1 MGLSYRAGLKAIHED
16 GVGRAILSRS
26 QLYHPPRS
34 LRTTIEA
41 MVAPVSLPYW
51 SQVRDAEFYAIMN
64 YLSELLPGFI
74 GDVVEAQW
82 ANAFNGIA
90 AAPGLNRYYASS
102 NGGVAGFKGVF
113 LLDENLEQL
122 DVRKFD
128 FDEAFDPRDGKLKG
142 LSDFGWGGIS
152 NNANLHIGGL
162 CCTEQEVYVPVGATS
177 SEWNIGFVWKLSS
190 DLGGP
195 QELWALIAPG
205 IDTSGP
211 SFCAIDAQ
219 SGLLYTVAGGPATHF
234 HAFDPKNNFA
244 YVDSIE
250 LEVPLKGGGSRRSVW
265 TKSSFVCHSL

>member
-1 MGLSYRAGLKAIHED
+1 
-16 GVGRAILSRS
+16 
-26 QLYHPPRS
+26 
-34 LRTTIEA
+34 
-41 MVAPVSLPYW
+41 
-51 SQVRDAEFYAIMN
+51 
-64 YLSELLPGFI
+64 
-74 GDVVEAQW
+74 VVEAQW

-250 LEVPLKGGGSRRSVW
+250 LEVPLKGGAQGAAFGRNRRLYVTAYEDNNIYEYSALNGALLGSRQLIADDDGGEIEGFGIGTMMTKDGEISVTLGVGYDKW
-265 TKSSFVCHSL
+265 WGSEVKVLQYSAPVAT